1 MITNTTILKNQIY
14 ILILLFGCIACN
26 EKEPQTGNKTLDA
39 VIETNTK
46 VEENL
51 KQATSKANDGQA
63 IASWFPE
70 KLMMYYL
77 DASTMEIGK
86 GAQSWASVIYKHPQ
100 DSKMNV
106 TLEVWDGSGPATLAV
121 KNMIALSLGET
132 GEENT
137 SQMRR
142 KVYERKGSTSSERE
156 IYQNKQVNISFE
168 VDGRFYTTLRSD
180 QNTLED
186 LWQMADLLDFNALKQ

>member
-1 MITNTTILKNQIY
+1 MITNITKLKNQLY

-26 EKEPQTGNKTLDA
+26 EKESQTGNKTLDA

-51 KQATSKANDGQA
+51 KQATSKANDGQT
-63 IASWFPE
+63 IAAWFPE
-70 KLMMYYL
+70 KLMLYHL

-86 GAQSWASVIYKHPQ
+86 GAQSWAKVTYKHPQ
-100 DSKMNV
+100 DSKKNV
-106 TLEVWDGSGPATLAV
+106 TLEVWDGNGPAMLAV

-142 KVYERKGSTSSERE
+142 KVYERKGRTSSERE

-168 VDGRFYTTLRSD
+168 VEGRFYTTLRSG
-180 QNTLED
+180 QNSLED
-186 LWQMADLLDFNALKQ
+186 LWQMADLLNFDELK